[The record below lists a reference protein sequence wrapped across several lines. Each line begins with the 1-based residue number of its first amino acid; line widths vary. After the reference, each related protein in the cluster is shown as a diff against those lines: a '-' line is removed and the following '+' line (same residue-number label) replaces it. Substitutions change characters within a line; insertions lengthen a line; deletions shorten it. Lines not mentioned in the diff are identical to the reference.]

1 MGNTFNTLAKTAAVS
16 FGAIAAAVGKIT
28 QSAATNYA
36 EYEQL
41 IGGTELMF
49 GDAYDFVAEKA
60 ENAYKTVQMS
70 QNEYLTQVNGFATGL
85 KTALGGN
92 EQAAAELADRI
103 IQAEADI
110 VAATGNTQEAVQN
123 AFNGIMRSNFTMLDN
138 LQLGI
143 TPTKEGFEELI
154 NQVNAWNETQGRSTN
169 YVIGNLADMQS
180 ALVDYV
186 EMQGLA
192 GYASMEAADT
202 IQGSISS
209 MRGAWENFL
218 TALSDP
224 DADVGAKI
232 DALADSAFAVFDN
245 LAPRILQIIPRV
257 TEGLNKLIKTASPYV
272 ADAVK
277 NLLPALIEGTV
288 ALFQGLFD
296 AVQNLFDF
304 GPIMN
309 GLLKTAIAGL
319 GGLVVAVKAVT
330 FAVGTL
336 IPAWKALSAAF
347 TASPLGVVTVG
358 IVAVVAAVAP
368 LIDSLTK
375 VNRMAEELSEN
386 ALDAADALKEI
397 EAEASNTVAETYA
410 AADAADKYLDRL
422 DELEQKTELTADE
435 QAEYASIV
443 EKLRA
448 TLPDVTIEIDEQ
460 TGKLKESTDAI
471 REQTKAWQ
479 EAAVAEALLEKRKA
493 LYAKQADV
501 LIEKTKNENR
511 LMELQRQ
518 QSEILADSVSA
529 IAEIYDANGKAVE
542 EWGVEEWNTFLQ
554 MSDNAQALQSA
565 YWLAQDEASK
575 LKPEIDALNIA
586 IATGESVISD
596 YEDEMRG
603 LDDIETA
610 LAGSTDDLAKST
622 DEIAEKMSEVAGKAQ
637 ALREAY
643 NEAYSAAKEMV
654 DGSSKLFQD
663 MSERSQASLDE
674 MIGNEQSRA
683 DFYTEYSEA
692 LSKALEAVPES
703 MRNAVISMADM
714 SADSLAQLQAI
725 GNGSDEEIQKLAEV
739 YEAAQKAQEEL
750 AENLALAATD
760 FQKNK
765 ELFVTE
771 AKNLVE
777 ELDQY
782 DAMYAAGEN
791 SGRGYVEGLLHA
803 INSDLVV
810 PGAEGMA
817 GINKGG
823 GNNINI
829 YQTFDSTATQ
839 SEIKMRAQSALEV
852 ALTQ

>member
-1 MGNTFNTLAKTAAVS
+1 
-16 FGAIAAAVGKIT
+16 
-28 QSAATNYA
+28 
-36 EYEQL
+36 
-41 IGGTELMF
+41 
-49 GDAYDFVAEKA
+49 
-60 ENAYKTVQMS
+60 
-70 QNEYLTQVNGFATGL
+70 
-85 KTALGGN
+85 
-92 EQAAAELADRI
+92 
-103 IQAEADI
+103 
-110 VAATGNTQEAVQN
+110 
-123 AFNGIMRSNFTMLDN
+123 
-138 LQLGI
+138 
-143 TPTKEGFEELI
+143 
-154 NQVNAWNETQGRSTN
+154 
-169 YVIGNLADMQS
+169 
-180 ALVDYV
+180 
-186 EMQGLA
+186 
-192 GYASMEAADT
+192 
-202 IQGSISS
+202 
-209 MRGAWENFL
+209 
-218 TALSDP
+218 
-224 DADVGAKI
+224 
-232 DALADSAFAVFDN
+232 
-245 LAPRILQIIPRV
+245 
-257 TEGLNKLIKTASPYV
+257 
-272 ADAVK
+272 
-277 NLLPALIEGTV
+277 
-288 ALFQGLFD
+288 
-296 AVQNLFDF
+296 
-304 GPIMN
+304 
-309 GLLKTAIAGL
+309 
-319 GGLVVAVKAVT
+319 
-330 FAVGTL
+330 
-336 IPAWKALSAAF
+336 
-347 TASPLGVVTVG
+347 
-358 IVAVVAAVAP
+358 
-368 LIDSLTK
+368 
-375 VNRMAEELSEN
+375 MAEEFSEN
-386 ALDAADALKEI
+386 ALDASDALKEI
-397 EAEASNTVAETYA
+397 ETETTNTVAETYA

-448 TLPDVTIEIDEQ
+448 MLPDVTIEIDEQ

-529 IAEIYDANGKAVE
+529 ITEIYDANGKAVE
-542 EWGVEEWNTFLQ
+542 EWGVDEWNTFLQ

-565 YWLAQDEASK
+565 YWMAQDEASK

-663 MSERSQASLDE
+663 MSERSQASLNE
-674 MIGNEQSRA
+674 MISNEQSRA
-683 DFYTEYSEA
+683 DFYTEYSDA

-703 MRNAVISMADM
+703 MRDAVISMADM

-739 YEAAQKAQEEL
+739 YEATQKAQEEL

-771 AKNLVE
+771 AQSLVD

-782 DAMYAAGEN
+782 DEMYAAGEN

>member
-41 IGGTELMF
+41 IGGTALMF
-49 GDAYDFVAEKA
+49 GDAYDFVTKKA

-70 QNEYLTQVNGFATGL
+70 QNEYLAQVNGFATGL

-143 TPTKEGFEELI
+143 APTKEGFEELI

-209 MRGAWENFL
+209 LRGAWENFL
-218 TALSDP
+218 TSLSDP

-245 LAPRILQIIPRV
+245 LAPRILQIVPRV
-257 TEGLNKLIKTASPYV
+257 AEGLNKLIKAASPYV

-277 NLLPALIEGTV
+277 NLLPALIEGTM

-304 GPIMN
+304 GPIVN
-309 GLLKTAIAGL
+309 GLLNTAIVAF
-319 GGLVVAVKAVT
+319 GGLAVAVKATT

-336 IPAWKALSAAF
+336 VPMWKALSAAF

-375 VNRMAEELSEN
+375 VSRMAEEFSEN

-397 EAEASNTVAETYA
+397 EAETSNTVAETYA

-529 IAEIYDANGKAVE
+529 ITEIYDANGKAVE

-565 YWLAQDEASK
+565 YWMAQDEAAK

-586 IATGESVISD
+586 ISTGESVISD

-663 MSERSQASLDE
+663 MSERSQASLNE

-714 SADSLAQLQAI
+714 STESLAQLQAI
-725 GNGSDEEIQKLAEV
+725 GNGSDEEIQNLAEV
-739 YEAAQKAQEEL
+739 YEATQKAQEEL

-760 FQKNK
+760 FQENK

-771 AKNLVE
+771 AQSLVD

>member
-49 GDAYDFVAEKA
+49 GDAYDFVTEKA

-70 QNEYLTQVNGFATGL
+70 QNEYLAQVNGFATGL

-154 NQVNAWNETQGRSTN
+154 NQVNAWNETQGKSTK

-186 EMQGLA
+186 EMQGMA

-202 IQGSISS
+202 IQGSVASL
-209 MRGAWENFL
+209 RGAWENFL

-224 DADVGAKI
+224 DADVGKRI
-232 DALADSAFAVFDN
+232 DALVDSGLAVFN
-245 LAPRILQIIPRV
+245 NIAPRILQTIPRIA
-257 TEGLNKLIKTASPYV
+257 EGLNKLIKEVSPYV
-272 ADAVK
+272 ASAVK
-277 NLLPALIEGTV
+277 SLLPALIDGTV

-304 GPIMN
+304 GPIVN
-309 GLLKTAIAGL
+309 GLLNTAIVAF
-319 GGLVVAVKAVT
+319 GGLAVAVKATT

-336 IPAWKALSAAF
+336 IPMWKALSAAF
-347 TASPLGVVTVG
+347 TASPLGAVAAGIAAVVTV
-358 IVAVVAAVAP
+358 A
-368 LIDSLTK
+368 SLLVDAFTSVSRK
-375 VNRMAEELSEN
+375 ANELSEN
-386 ALDAADALKEI
+386 ALEASDALKEI
-397 EAEASNTVAETYA
+397 KEETANTIAETYA

-460 TGKLKESTDAI
+460 TGKLRESTDAI
-471 REQTKAWQ
+471 RAQTKAWQ

-511 LMELQRQ
+511 LMEVQRQ
-518 QSEILADSVSA
+518 QEEILSGATAA
-529 IAEIYDANGKAVE
+529 ITEIYDANGKAVE
-542 EWGVEEWNTFLQ
+542 DWGVAEWNTFLQ

-575 LKPEIDALNIA
+575 LQPEVDALTLA
-586 IATGESVISD
+586 IENGESVIAD
-596 YEDEMRG
+596 YDAELRG
-603 LDDIETA
+603 LDNIEAT
-610 LAGSTDDLAKST
+610 LTGTTGDLAEST
-622 DEIAEKMSEVAGKAQ
+622 DETAEKMSKVESNAK
-637 ALREAY
+637 ALRAAYDEAY
-643 NEAYSAAKEMV
+643 KAAKQMV

-663 MSERSQASLDE
+663 MSERSQASLNE

-703 MRNAVISMADM
+703 MQGAIISMADM

-725 GNGSDEEIQKLAEV
+725 GNGSEEEIEKLAEV
-739 YEAAQKAQEEL
+739 YEATQNAQEKL
-750 AENLALAATD
+750 ANDLALAATD
-760 FQKNK
+760 FENNK
-765 ELFVTE
+765 EIIVNE
-771 AKNLVE
+771 ARDLVDKM
-777 ELDQY
+777 DQY

-791 SGRGYVEGLLHA
+791 SVRGYLNGMLHA
-803 INSDLVV
+803 INSDLRI
-810 PGAEGMA
+810 PGSGGLIEVS
-817 GINKGG
+817 KGG

-839 SEIKMRAQSALEV
+839 SEIKMRAQSMLEV

>member
-1 MGNTFNTLAKTAAVS
+1 
-16 FGAIAAAVGKIT
+16 
-28 QSAATNYA
+28 
-36 EYEQL
+36 
-41 IGGTELMF
+41 MF
-49 GDAYDFVAEKA
+49 GDAYDFVTEKA

-92 EQAAAELADRI
+92 EQAAAELADQI

-154 NQVNAWNETQGRSTN
+154 NQVNAWNETQGKSTN

-186 EMQGLA
+186 EMQGMA

-209 MRGAWENFL
+209 LRGAWENFL
-218 TALSDP
+218 TSLSDP
-224 DADVGAKI
+224 DADVGEKI

-245 LAPRILQIIPRV
+245 LAPKILQIVPRV
-257 TEGLNKLIKTASPYV
+257 AEGLNRLIKSVSPYV

-277 NLLPALIEGTV
+277 NLLPALIEGVT

-304 GPIMN
+304 GPIVN
-309 GLLKTAIAGL
+309 GLLNTAIVAF
-319 GGLVVAVKAVT
+319 GGLAVAVKATT

-336 IPAWKALSAAF
+336 VPMWKALSAAF
-347 TASPLGVVTVG
+347 TASPLGVVAVG

-375 VNRMAEELSEN
+375 VNRMAEEFSEN

-410 AADAADKYLDRL
+410 AADAANKYLDRL

-479 EAAVAEALLEKRKA
+479 EAAVAEALLEKRKS

-529 IAEIYDANGKAVE
+529 ITEIYDANGKAVE
-542 EWGVEEWNTFLQ
+542 EWGVDEWNTFLQ

-565 YWLAQDEASK
+565 YWMAQDEASK
-575 LKPEIDALNIA
+575 LKPEIDALNMA
-586 IATGESVISD
+586 ISTGESVISD

-663 MSERSQASLDE
+663 MSERSQASLNE

-683 DFYTEYSEA
+683 DFYTEYSDA

-703 MRNAVISMADM
+703 MRSAVISMADM

-739 YEAAQKAQEEL
+739 YEATQKAQEEL

-771 AKNLVE
+771 AQSLVD

-839 SEIKMRAQSALEV
+839 SEIRMRAQSALEV

>member
-49 GDAYDFVAEKA
+49 GDAYDFVTEKA

-70 QNEYLTQVNGFATGL
+70 QNEYLAQVNGFATGL

-186 EMQGLA
+186 AMQGMA

-245 LAPRILQIIPRV
+245 LAPRILQIVPRV
-257 TEGLNKLIKTASPYV
+257 AEGLNKLIKAASPYV

-277 NLLPALIEGTV
+277 NLLPALIDGTV

-304 GPIMN
+304 GPIVN
-309 GLLKTAIAGL
+309 GLLNTAIVAF
-319 GGLVVAVKAVT
+319 GGLAVAVKATT

-336 IPAWKALSAAF
+336 VPMWKALSAAF
-347 TASPLGVVTVG
+347 TSSPLGVVTVG

-368 LIDSLTK
+368 LVDALTK
-375 VNRMAEELSEN
+375 VNRMAEEFSEN
-386 ALDAADALKEI
+386 AFDAADALKEI

-479 EAAVAEALLEKRKA
+479 EAAVTEALLEKRKA

-529 IAEIYDANGKAVE
+529 ITEIYDANGKAVE

-586 IATGESVISD
+586 ISTGESVISD

-643 NEAYSAAKEMV
+643 NEAYGAAKEMV

-663 MSERSQASLDE
+663 MSERSQASLNE

-683 DFYTEYSEA
+683 DFYTEYSDA

-739 YEAAQKAQEEL
+739 YEATQKAQEEL

-765 ELFVTE
+765 ELFVAE
-771 AKNLVE
+771 AQSLVD

-803 INSDLVV
+803 INSDLIV

-839 SEIKMRAQSALEV
+839 SEIKMRAQSMLEV